1 MFYSFE
7 RAQYL
12 EMIQLWEAPT
22 GDMAGKNANQ
32 TYGAEHLCRLLG
44 KYSFPRT
51 APLQLLTN
59 QPQFPSLSSS
69 LRPTWT
75 SSPSATSARRSSS

>member
-44 KYSFPRT
+44 THS
-51 APLQLLTN
+51 PLH
-59 QPQFPSLSSS
+59 PSHLQ
-69 LRPTWT
+69 TDY
-75 SSPSATSARRSSS
+75 